1 MVLCGLLKAKK
12 PMLWLRSPQLVV
24 GKVGAKTT
32 GAPWPA
38 LGAGDLRTYG
48 MRVRVHGCYG
58 RISARMA
65 ELRPAAAHQVPSCD

>member
-32 GAPWPA
+32 GAPW
-38 LGAGDLRTYG
+38 
-48 MRVRVHGCYG
+48 VRVAPGSSSESRGVCECAQ
-58 RISARMA
+58 RA
-65 ELRPAAAHQVPSCD
+65 L